1 MVEERI
7 RQAAEQLLGDSSL
20 TGDLDDAE
28 ANRLLDW
35 GLDIIRKLCQQTAD
49 MDDAQAEAYLAPA
62 LKNLR
67 RAIRRINKLVGSSAD
82 NTSQEIAE
90 KLGRILESASEVPAL
105 IVRSPEDIEDTAR
118 SAQSLPT
125 GDALGKI
132 LAYLAPKGEI
142 ENDQEEKE

>member
-7 RQAAEQLLGDSSL
+7 RQAAEQLLEDSSL

-28 ANRLLDW
+28 ASRLLEW
-35 GLDIIRKLCQQTAD
+35 GLDIARKLCQQTVD

-82 NTSQEIAE
+82 NTPQEIAE

-105 IVRSPEDIEDTAR
+105 IVRPPEDIEDTAR

-132 LAYLAPKGEI
+132 LTYLAPKGM
-142 ENDQEEKE
+142 ENDQEEEE